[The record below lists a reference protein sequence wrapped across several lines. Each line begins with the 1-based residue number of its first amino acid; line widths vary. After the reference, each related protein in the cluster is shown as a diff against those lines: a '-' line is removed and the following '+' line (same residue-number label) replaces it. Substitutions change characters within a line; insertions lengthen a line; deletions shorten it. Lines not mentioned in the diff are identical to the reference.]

1 MSTPRLFDGQTQ
13 TAQQTLPTMYDLP
26 SESAEDPGLPDVRVS
41 ASTDEFHDLQP
52 QLLSA
57 TFRPLNY
64 ARSDF
69 FTGTD
74 LNLYYDSDHTQWYKR
89 PDWFAAVGVPRL
101 YLSYVVWQERV
112 NPAVVVELLSPGTE
126 QEDLGQTERQPGQPP
141 TKWQVY
147 EQVLN
152 IPHYIIYD
160 RYTRTLR
167 AYRLENGCYQE
178 RPITESRIWL
188 ADLQIG
194 LGLWQGTHD
203 DIFGYWLRWY
213 DANGDWILTETEQ
226 AQLRA
231 DQEKQL
237 AEQERLR
244 ADQER
249 QLAEQAQQR
258 AEQEKQRADA
268 LAQRLRD
275 LGLEP

>member
-1 MSTPRLFDGQTQ
+1 MSTSRLFDSQTQ
-13 TAQQTLPTMYDLP
+13 SAQQTLPTMYDLP
-26 SESAEDPGLPDVRVS
+26 SESAEESGLP
-41 ASTDEFHDLQP
+41 DEFHDLQP

-64 ARSDF
+64 ARGEF

-74 LNLYYDSDHTQWYKR
+74 LNLYYDSNHTQWYKR
-89 PDWFAAVGVPRL
+89 PDWFAAVGVSRL
-101 YLSYVVWQERV
+101 YRGTDLRLSYVVWQEQV

-160 RYTRTLR
+160 RYTHTLR
-167 AYRLENGCYQE
+167 AYRLENGRYQE
-178 RPITESRIWL
+178 RQITESRIWL
-188 ADLQIG
+188 PDLQIG

-203 DIFGYWLRWY
+203 DIFGSWLRWY
-213 DANGDWILTETEQ
+213 DANSDWILTETEQ

-231 DQEKQL
+231 E
-237 AEQERLR
+237 
-244 ADQER
+244 QER
-249 QLAEQAQQR
+249 QLAEQAQLRAEQERQR
-258 AEQEKQRADA
+258 AEQERQRADA

-275 LGLEP
+275 LGIEP

>member
-13 TAQQTLPTMYDLP
+13 TAQHTLPTMYDLP
-26 SESAEDPGLPDVRVS
+26 SESAEESGLP
-41 ASTDEFHDLQP
+41 DEFHDLQP

-64 ARSDF
+64 VRGDF

-101 YLSYVVWQERV
+101 YRGTDLRLSYVVWQEQA

-152 IPHYIIYD
+152 IPNYIIYD

-167 AYRLENGCYQE
+167 AYRLENERYQE
-178 RPITESRIWL
+178 RQVAESRIWL
-188 ADLQIG
+188 PDLQIG
-194 LGLWQGTHD
+194 LRLWQGTYD

-213 DANGDWILTETEQ
+213 DAGGNWFLTETEQ
-226 AQLRA
+226 ERLR
-231 DQEKQL
+231 

-244 ADQER
+244 AEQEG
-249 QLAEQAQQR
+249 QR
-258 AEQEKQRADA
+258 ADQEKQRADA

-275 LGLEP
+275 LGIEP